1 LLRPIKSL
9 TKKLNNDLE
18 KVEELIVHTRQCTLK
33 NQLVKL
39 QQKKESSE
47 YFKTQENFES
57 LDNFNIETP
66 YSAQA
71 RMGESNMNLHL
82 REEFQSPVPQR
93 RMTTDMSPIAETV
106 LISEDQMP
114 IIMGGPTIDDGMSDY
129 SVTPNNDNKNMSQLF
144 KSDISMDYSVL
155 EVDYKDNKEVKMKE
169 SANKKSTF
177 LNNQFG
183 S

>member
-1 LLRPIKSL
+1 
-9 TKKLNNDLE
+9 
-18 KVEELIVHTRQCTLK
+18 
-33 NQLVKL
+33 
-39 QQKKESSE
+39 
-47 YFKTQENFES
+47 
-57 LDNFNIETP
+57 
-66 YSAQA
+66 
-71 RMGESNMNLHL
+71 MGESNMNLHL